1 MTKEQLYD
9 YLEHRLKSFP
19 RFPLSASDLR
29 DVLVKMIDFTA
40 QAPQSPQGEAILKAP
55 GNTSALAQDGDWKVS
70 VSAQRSLQKHKRV
83 SGQWV
88 LVEEDTL

>member
-1 MTKEQLYD
+1 MTKEQLHD

-29 DVLVKMIDFTA
+29 DALVKIIDFVAQVTDTA
-40 QAPQSPQGEAILKAP
+40 REELIIKAP
-55 GNTSALAQDGDWKVS
+55 GNTAALPQDGDWRIS
-70 VSAQRSLQKHKRV
+70 VSNEKSLQKHKR
-83 SGQWV
+83 SGGQWV